1 MGIIKRQSI
10 KNSLV
15 SYLGVGIGA
24 ISSIFIYTLIDKT
37 DMGIIQFAISTAAF
51 FAPFASFASSM
62 TATRFYP
69 FFKTEDGKDNGFLPL
84 LTVFTL
90 ISSLFFVGLIY
101 FFRND
106 LASLFQKDS
115 EQFLNSLHF
124 ILIFTVLVALS
135 TLFISFAANQSR
147 IVVPSIFQNLL
158 PKIAQPTLVLL
169 YFFGVI
175 GFATLFKGLAFTFFL
190 MLMGVV
196 GYVYFLRKNS
206 FQSSILRG
214 SFLMKK
220 HARDM
225 FRFSSFNFFIV
236 MGSVF
241 AQQADKLFIAP
252 MLGYEQLAIFGFGAM
267 IAEAID
273 VPRKALS
280 GIAQPLIAASIAKKN
295 WVHITEIY
303 RKTALLQVIA
313 GVFLLAGVWACAD
326 LLFDLMIKNGEA
338 YRTGKW
344 VILILGLSRLAD
356 MATGTNAEII
366 TFSEHYRFN
375 FRSFATMAALN
386 IVLNLALI
394 PIMGIEG
401 SALATLIS
409 IVLVNLWRLF
419 FIKQKMGIHP
429 WDKRMLWVMA
439 FGLLAWFAAYMTPSV
454 YLTFLPKIGNAFANI
469 VIKGLIVSILY
480 GFLILRFKV
489 SEDVNA
495 VFEGMKSRMLA
506 LSNKKK

>member
-69 FFKTEDGKDNGFLPL
+69 LFKTEDGKDNGFLPL
-84 LTVFTL
+84 LTIFTF

-101 FFRND
+101 LFRYNI
-106 LASLFQKDS
+106 AALFEKDS
-115 EQFLNSLHF
+115 EQFLGSVHF
-124 ILIFTVLVALS
+124 ILIFTVLVALL

-158 PKIAQPTLVLL
+158 PKVAQPTLVLL

-175 GFATLFKGLAFTFFL
+175 GFAQVFKGLAFTFFL
-190 MLMGVV
+190 MLAGIV
-196 GYVYFLRKNS
+196 GYVYFLRKDS

-214 SFLMKK
+214 SALMKK
-220 HARDM
+220 HAFDM
-225 FRFSSFNFFIV
+225 LRFSSFNFFIV

-280 GIAQPLIAASIAKKN
+280 GIAQPLIANSIAEKN
-295 WVHITEIY
+295 WTHIAEIY
-303 RKTALLQVIA
+303 RKTALLQVIS

-326 LLFDLMIKNGEA
+326 SLFDLMIKNGES

-375 FRSFATMAALN
+375 FRSFVTMAVLN
-386 IVLNLALI
+386 IVLNLVLI
-394 PIMGIEG
+394 PIIGIEG

-409 IVLVNLWRLF
+409 ISLVNVWRLF
-419 FIKQKMGIHP
+419 FIKRKMNIHP
-429 WDKRMLWVMA
+429 LDVRMLWVVAFGVFAWLMA
-439 FGLLAWFAAYMTPSV
+439 FLTPSV
-454 YLTFLPKIGNAFANI
+454 YFDFFPKIGNAFVNI
-469 VIKGLIVSILY
+469 LIKGLIVTVLY
-480 GFLILRFKV
+480 VFLILRFKV
-489 SEDVNA
+489 SEDVDGA
-495 VFEGMKSRMLA
+495 FENVKTMV
-506 LSNKKK
+506 KKYYQK